1 METWMWI
8 SLWVLQ
14 TLVGTVLWRKYPHD
28 KGESIHEILILNAI
42 IIVNIF
48 VVVYLLFESI
58 GYLYK
63 QLCYLID
70 YLAGV
75 KNENK

>member
-1 METWMWI
+1 MWI
-8 SLWVLQ
+8 SLWALQ
-14 TLVGTVLWRKYPHD
+14 TLVGAVLWRKY
-28 KGESIHEILILNAI
+28 KYNKKESIHEVLLLNAI
-42 IIVNIF
+42 PIINIF
-48 VVVYLLFESI
+48 IVIYLLFKSI